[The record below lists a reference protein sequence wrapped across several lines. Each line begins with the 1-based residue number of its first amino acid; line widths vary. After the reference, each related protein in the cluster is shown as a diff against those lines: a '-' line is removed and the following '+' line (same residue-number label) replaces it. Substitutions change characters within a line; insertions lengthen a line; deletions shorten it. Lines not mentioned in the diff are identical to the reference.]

1 MQKAVGAHHGP
12 DAFRLFSCS
21 TNVVEHSI
29 SFTVGM
35 KANQCIFLSLARVRT
50 LQSELNMTLC

>member
-50 LQSELNMTLC
+50 LQS